1 MRHRQQQQQ
10 QPEIPSWGRRWSR
23 KARVAPP
30 AEKPAPDD
38 DRSEGVASPDTPE
51 DDEHD
56 EAVATEDEA
65 KASAQDKVSYQAT
78 RSAPARLPSPIRA
91 VGRWLLSLLPNA
103 RLTHEYGQ
111 GAHPATG

>member
-1 MRHRQQQQQ
+1 M
-10 QPEIPSWGRRWSR
+10 
-23 KARVAPP
+23 APP

-65 KASAQDKVSYQAT
+65 KASAQDKVSHRAM
-78 RSAPARLPSPIRA
+78 RSAPARLLPPIRPASILISFCSLTCSSSPSASVGAGAARRGCELVPRERPSPK
-91 VGRWLLSLLPNA
+91 GS
-103 RLTHEYGQ
+103 
-111 GAHPATG
+111 